1 MYQSSN
7 PLIPFMYKDIT
18 IILESIL
25 RLILK
30 ESKVINISLHKIKKL
45 DLHHDKDLYKA
56 APDIGCGGSN
66 LLSKLRRE
74 NCIDDKA
81 IYDFYQQCRDFIIK
95 IVDKISERMLIGISF
110 LKSATS
116 LSPESIID
124 LGNAVCEQRFMALVR
139 LLSSQN
145 IISHREGDA
154 SCQEY
159 RRVLSSPLN
168 IQKFRSF
175 KRAEQRLDDLFFN
188 IIDVPADSSLSKV
201 IQCICVM
208 SNSQCEVENGN
219 SINKS
224 MLEANMGEMTI
235 ISKRIIKNHMH
246 VHRLLPH
253 EVEIDQPLMTSVS
266 FARSKYVFY
275 LENQRKEKVVSE
287 KDKEKLEL
295 DAKIKELMKER
306 QDSSEVMKG
315 LEEKVVL
322 AYKEAALEN
331 NDIKRQE
338 KVLIAK
344 GMENQSKNLGKRMLC
359 LDEEVEV
366 LQKKKK
372 LMRICPNMVL
382 VVILVNSF
390 SCYFV

>member
-1 MYQSSN
+1 M
-7 PLIPFMYKDIT
+7 
-18 IILESIL
+18 
-25 RLILK
+25 
-30 ESKVINISLHKIKKL
+30 
-45 DLHHDKDLYKA
+45 
-56 APDIGCGGSN
+56 
-66 LLSKLRRE
+66 
-74 NCIDDKA
+74 
-81 IYDFYQQCRDFIIK
+81 
-95 IVDKISERMLIGISF
+95 
-110 LKSATS
+110 
-116 LSPESIID
+116 
-124 LGNAVCEQRFMALVR
+124 
-139 LLSSQN
+139 
-145 IISHREGDA
+145 
-154 SCQEY
+154 
-159 RRVLSSPLN
+159 
-168 IQKFRSF
+168 
-175 KRAEQRLDDLFFN
+175 
-188 IIDVPADSSLSKV
+188 
-201 IQCICVM
+201 
-208 SNSQCEVENGN
+208 
-219 SINKS
+219 
-224 MLEANMGEMTI
+224 
-235 ISKRIIKNHMH
+235 
-246 VHRLLPH
+246 
-253 EVEIDQPLMTSVS
+253 
-266 FARSKYVFY
+266 FY

-338 KVLIAK
+338 KFLIAK